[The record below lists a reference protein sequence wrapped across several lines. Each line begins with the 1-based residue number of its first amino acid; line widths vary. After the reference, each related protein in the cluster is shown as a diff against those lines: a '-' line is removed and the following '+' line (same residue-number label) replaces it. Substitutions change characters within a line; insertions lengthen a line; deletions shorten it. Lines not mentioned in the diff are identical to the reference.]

1 MENDPTI
8 VYNHLGKSQLSC
20 EREGYTFSELMRIG
34 PGELNMVLAGFFALK
49 HRARLS
55 VCRSVVLTL
64 ASGLLGALCL
74 TPVLALPARESK
86 NALRIYFVD
95 VEGGQATLFVT
106 PAKQSLLIDT
116 GWPGYEGRDADRIVA
131 AAKLAGIT
139 KIDYVLITHF
149 HMDHV
154 GGAPQLATRIPIGT
168 FIDHGENRESTD
180 APTVHVWQAYQN
192 LLATGKYKRMTARPG
207 DVLPIAGIDAVVAS
221 ADGTV
226 LDHPLPRAGEENPA
240 CKTAEQYS
248 ADQTENLRS
257 LGTVITF
264 GKLRILDLGDL
275 THDKEMELMCPK
287 NKLGKIDIYI
297 VSHHGWSQSGS
308 PALVYGIAPRVAIMD
323 NGAKKGATPSV
334 WDVIEKS
341 PGLENLWQLHFSDEG
356 GTVHNVAEE
365 FIANLLGP
373 DAGNYL
379 ELTAWPDGSFEVFNS
394 RTQKTRH
401 YAAK

>member
-1 MENDPTI
+1 
-8 VYNHLGKSQLSC
+8 
-20 EREGYTFSELMRIG
+20 
-34 PGELNMVLAGFFALK
+34 
-49 HRARLS
+49 
-55 VCRSVVLTL
+55 
-64 ASGLLGALCL
+64 
-74 TPVLALPARESK
+74 
-86 NALRIYFVD
+86 
-95 VEGGQATLFVT
+95 
-106 PAKQSLLIDT
+106 
-116 GWPGYEGRDADRIVA
+116 
-131 AAKLAGIT
+131 
-139 KIDYVLITHF
+139 
-149 HMDHV
+149 
-154 GGAPQLATRIPIGT
+154 
-168 FIDHGENRESTD
+168 
-180 APTVHVWQAYQN
+180 
-192 LLATGKYKRMTARPG
+192 MTARPG

-221 ADGTV
+221 ADGAV
-226 LDHPLPRAGEENPA
+226 LDRPLPRAGEENPA

-365 FIANLLGP
+365 FIANPPGP

-394 RTQKTRH
+394 RTQKARH